1 MFLRLRDSEVQR
13 IDDCKILLESVQEGI
28 QKAKLSP
35 YSVLDALNYLIKHEV
50 DQPQSRKKKKVILR
64 TCLLS

>member
-1 MFLRLRDSEVQR
+1 MVLWLRDSAVQR
-13 IDDCKILLESVQEGI
+13 IYDCKILLDSVQEGI

-35 YSVLDALNYLIKHEV
+35 YSVLDALNYLIKYEV

-64 TCLLS
+64 TCPLS